1 MSIIIPAN
9 TLAAGG
15 FDVDNSAR
23 FNTASSDDL
32 RRTFSSGNRKTW
44 TWSSWI
50 KRATLGANQSLF
62 SCHTGDSDTAQL
74 DLKFDAEDTISY
86 EGKSTV
92 LKTTSRVFR
101 DVSAWYHIM
110 FVLDMTQAT
119 ASNRMKF
126 YVNGV
131 LETSFATDNTPAR
144 NTDLGINQN
153 SQHAIG
159 MKDRN
164 TDAFFG
170 GYLAETVFIN
180 AAALAPT
187 DFGEFDDSGIWKPID
202 VSGLTFGTNGFYL
215 NFQTSAELGDD
226 VSGNTNDFSE
236 TNLTAIDQSTDTCTN
251 NFATM
256 NPLDNFYAAS
266 TFSQGNLNV
275 DMATSGNETFNTST
289 IGVSSGKW
297 YVEIDHPDASAKPMT
312 GITSH
317 THTAIG
323 DVLGHNNSYAYKG
336 ENGSIFIDNSNGS
349 YGATYGNDDII
360 GIALDLDN
368 NKLYFSKNG
377 SFQNSGDPTSGSTGT
392 GAVSIDDPA
401 STILGAYFF
410 AAGKRHSDNN
420 EVSWNFGSPNH
431 SISSG
436 NADGNGY
443 GDFEFAVPSGYFA
456 LCTKNLAEYG

>member
-1 MSIIIPAN
+1 MPFIIPAN
-9 TLAAGG
+9 TLAASG
-15 FDVDNSAR
+15 FEVANSAR

-236 TNLTAIDQSTDTCTN
+236 TNLTAIDQATDTCTN

-256 NPLDNFYAAS
+256 NPLDNFYAGS
-266 TFSQGNLNV
+266 TFSEGNLNLV
-275 DMATSGNETFNTST
+275 MADSPTTWNTST

-297 YVEIDHPDASAKPMT
+297 YFEVKELAEGASGSSQVGVADRPT
-312 GITSH
+312 VAADEELGGIAT
-317 THTAIG
+317 TF
-323 DVLGHNNSYAYKG
+323 AYT
-336 ENGSIFIDNSNGS
+336 SNGRFRTGGS
-349 YGATYGNDDII
+349 QTAADKATWGVNDVI
-360 GIALDLDN
+360 GIALDMDASPATVT
-368 NKLYFSKNG
+368 FTKNG
-377 SFQNSGDPTSGSTGT
+377 SAAGSTQNLTATGT
-392 GAVSIDDPA
+392 GFYFLAI
-401 STILGAYFF
+401 GAWVDGSVTFS
-410 AAGKRHSDNN
+410 A
-420 EVSWNFGSPNH
+420 NFGSPAY
-431 SISSG
+431 SESG
-436 NADGNGY
+436 GNSDGDGFGN
-443 GDFEFAVPSGYFA
+443 FKTAPPSGHFA